1 VASIAKIIGTAAIRL
16 TASERGLALS
26 FRNTIRKALDEA
38 TVGLGE
44 DSTKGVSDDADKTSR
59 RVKQIFS
66 SMFQSVGKLGSSLLS
81 GVLAGGKLLLL
92 ASAAGTALSA
102 VGALSAGVIALVGA
116 AAQAA
121 GAIGI
126 LPAVLAGVVAVTAT
140 LKLGMKGVGD
150 ALKAVG
156 SGDAEALS
164 KALEKLSPNARDF
177 VRSIQGI
184 KPEFDRMQLGVQD
197 ALFDG
202 LGSTVQSLAARYLPL
217 ASAGFKLLAGE
228 INSTVKNV
236 GAILDSPE
244 AFDRIKASTEGIV
257 VGFSNARQAA
267 LPMTQAVLDI
277 VKAGSSQL
285 PRLGDAVNTLATRFA
300 DFIRKGAESGS
311 LEAFFSKSLDVAS
324 QLGRILGNLGGIIG
338 SVFSAGQAAGGGL
351 LNSLEK
357 LTASAETFLKSV
369 EGQDALGTFFG
380 SIATVGEAAFPVL
393 RELALLIG
401 GDIAPLLSNIAA
413 GVGPGVVAVIG
424 QLRETVTALTPGMS
438 ALGEAFGRVLT
449 AVAPILPAIGELI
462 GKIATGLAAGL
473 NAAIG
478 PLTTFINFLANSP
491 GALAGM
497 AAAAGAIGL
506 AVGPLSGIFSTLGPI
521 IGNLVSNLG
530 GLKGVFSLLTGPVGL
545 IIGLLVALF
554 VGSEDFRNAV
564 LGLVSVVGGLVG
576 QLVSA
581 LMPAIETIIGAIG
594 PLIAQLGT
602 ALAPVITTV
611 ANLLSAVLPPI
622 IAALVPVINSLIPI
636 VMQAAQVLGLIVSAV
651 APIIEMIAN
660 ALIPI
665 ITNLL
670 PVVTTVFNA
679 VAAVITAA
687 MQIVQG
693 IIDVVL
699 GIVTGNWDQA
709 WNGIKNIVNGVVNLI
724 VSIVSGALN
733 IVVSVVSS
741 TFNAAVSLVKSAWN
755 AISSAVS
762 SGVDSV
768 INFFRNLP
776 SNIMS
781 ALGSLGSLL
790 ASAGRDL
797 INGLINGV
805 KAAAA
810 GIADAVLAP
819 IKNAVAGVKSFLGIS
834 SPSKLFAEI
843 GVDTGRGL
851 VVGLERIT
859 PAVVAATTDVASSMA
874 GALAVPAANLSLT
887 SLANGAGATGSSTGA
902 DGRPLVLQQTNVMQP
917 GSDLE
922 RFADAVYRNGL
933 YDLQSAGSLSTVSLG
948 NVQSGM
954 SSPDAIFGVRG
965 V

>member
-1 VASIAKIIGTAAIRL
+1 MASIAKIIGTAAIRL

-26 FRNTIRKALDEA
+26 FRNTIRKALAEA

-44 DSTKGVSDDADKTSR
+44 DSTKGVSDDADRTSR

-66 SMFQSVGKLGSSLLS
+66 SMFQSVGKLGSSLLGAALS
-81 GVLAGGKLLLL
+81 GGKLLLL

-126 LPAVLAGVVAVTAT
+126 LPAALAGVVAVAAT

-156 SGDAEALS
+156 SGDAEALN

-217 ASAGFKLLAGE
+217 ASAGFKLLASE

-300 DFIRKGAESGS
+300 NFIRAGAESGS

-324 QLGRILGNLGGIIG
+324 QLGRILGNLGGAIG
-338 SVFSAGQAAGGGL
+338 AVFSAGQAAGGGL

-357 LTASAETFLKSV
+357 LTGAAETFFKSAQ
-369 EGQDALGTFFG
+369 GQDALGTFFG

-462 GKIATGLAAGL
+462 GKIATGLASAL
-473 NAAIG
+473 NAAVG
-478 PLTTFINFLANSP
+478 PLTTFINFLVANP
-491 GALAGM
+491 GALAGF

-506 AVGPLSGIFSTLGPI
+506 ALGPLSPVLSTVGSL
-521 IGNLVSNLG
+521 IGDLVTKVG
-530 GLKGVFSLLTGPVGL
+530 GFGRVFSLLTGPVGL
-545 IIGLLVALF
+545 VIGLLVALF
-554 VGSEDFRNAV
+554 AGSEDFRNAV
-564 LGLVSVVGGLVG
+564 LGLVSVIGGLVG

-581 LMPAIETIIGAIG
+581 LMPAFDAIIGAIG
-594 PLIAQLGT
+594 PLISQLGT
-602 ALAPVITTV
+602 ALAPIITTV
-611 ANLLSAVLPPI
+611 ANLLSAVLPPV
-622 IAALVPVINSLIPI
+622 IAALVPIINSLIPI
-636 VMQAAQVLGLIVSAV
+636 VMQAADVLSLIVAAV
-651 APIIEMIAN
+651 APIIEIIAN

-679 VAAVITAA
+679 IAAVITAA

-699 GIVTGNWDQA
+699 GLISGDFDRVWTGIQ
-709 WNGIKNIVNGVVNLI
+709 NIVRGAVNLI
-724 VSIVSGALN
+724 VSIVQGALN

-741 TFNAAVSLVKSAWN
+741 TFNAAVSLVKSAWS

-768 INFFRNLP
+768 ISFFRNLP
-776 SNIMS
+776 SNISS

-819 IKNAVAGVKSFLGIS
+819 IKNAVAGVKSFLGIN

-859 PAVVAATTDVASSMA
+859 PAVVAATTDVAASMA

-887 SLANGAGATGSSTGA
+887 SLANGAGSTGSSTGA

-933 YDLQSAGSLSTVSLG
+933 YDLQSAGSLSAVSLG